1 MLTTFAQTLSGQAVW
16 TQFIQDIISGV
27 FVVAGAALASGVITT
42 LVTQALKWEAIKIP
56 AQKYP
61 VPVAIVLSI
70 ITSGAAV
77 WMTGLVDLVGWISW
91 AVMAVATLL
100 VSTQTYK
107 VVKDLVDQIKHPETS
122 ASTAPGNPEPNPLP
136 PPTDGDQDGI
146 VNSRKTR

>member
-1 MLTTFAQTLSGQAVW
+1 MLTIFAQLSGQAIW

-42 LVTQALKWEAIKIP
+42 LITQALKWEAIKIP

-61 VPVAIVLSI
+61 VPVAVVLSI

-91 AVMAVATLL
+91 LVMAVATLL

-107 VVKDLVDQIKHPETS
+107 VVKDMVDQIKHPETS

-136 PPTDGDQDGI
+136 PPSDNDGDGF
-146 VNSRKTR
+146 KG

>member
-1 MLTTFAQTLSGQAVW
+1 MLTIFAQLSGQAIW

-42 LVTQALKWEAIKIP
+42 LITQALKWEAIKIP

-61 VPVAIVLSI
+61 VPVAVVLSI

-91 AVMAVATLL
+91 LVMAVATLL

-107 VVKDLVDQIKHPETS
+107 VVKDMVDQIKQPETS

-136 PPTDGDQDGI
+136 PPSDNDGDGF
-146 VNSRKTR
+146 KG